1 MSVALYSILKGFLG
15 DLPAQHLYLN
25 GVPQPQYRTWN
36 ILGGVTITEDA
47 VNQALDLQFGTS
59 LIDGDASVTVD
70 DTTGVAIV
78 AGDGGAVAITS
89 TASNVTIAA
98 GSGAGDTCSLAGY
111 AVTCTGSNSFAA
123 SAPTASIS
131 GTNVTVTGT
140 TLTRV
145 DNDTAVTI
153 AASDANTLGVGHS
166 ACATEHYASTW
177 ALDAA
182 TSAGIAT
189 TNGDIGIDAND
200 NVELSAGGATRTLS
214 LLGTGNI
221 VEINGTGDILA
232 ECDYGGLILAGDG
245 GIRSRTSANDPW
257 GIVVSDS
264 AVYREARTSDLV
276 AGPLDLYGGAAMQTG
291 APANVTGGAAR
302 IRGGLPRTI
311 GTDLFGG
318 VDVSLGRTI
327 ASGATAKQRW
337 CYATS
342 GSDYFATELLSI
354 QRSGVPRCAI
364 ESPLSI
370 HFTSTTNQVLFSA
383 YAEILFEAGPFGTYG
398 YHLIST
404 AGATLYIPGGTFALL
419 GPSAAKRFE
428 ILTPAKTTH
437 TNAAATTVAS
447 FTQDAGYLQRAVMDV
462 FSILGS
468 DWAVWEV
475 SFTIDANATA
485 TLGENAPVMKDS
497 GGAGS
502 GWTCDVNAGG
512 GNPIV
517 RVAAAAS
524 VITTA
529 TVRSLTRS

>member
-1 MSVALYSILKGFLG
+1 MTVGTLFGWLG
-15 DLPAQHLYLN
+15 DIVGTHAFVAS
-25 GVPQPQYRTWN
+25 VPTALRRRWN
-36 ILGGVTITEDA
+36 LVGFTVTDDP
-47 VNQALDLQFGTS
+47 VNQWLTVQATPS
-59 LIDGDASVTVD
+59 LVDGDSSISVD
-70 DTTGVAIV
+70 DTDGIDLV
-78 AGDGGAVAITS
+78 AGDGANVDIQS
-89 TASNVTIAA
+89 TTGNVTIAA

-153 AASDANTLGVGHS
+153 AVSDANTLGVGHS

-189 TNGDIGIDAND
+189 TNGDIGLDAND

-214 LLGTGNI
+214 LLGAGNI

-291 APANVTGGAAR
+291 APANVTGGAVR
-302 IRGGLPRTI
+302 IRGGLSRTM

-327 ASGATAKQRW
+327 ADGTTAKQRW

-342 GSDYFATELLSI
+342 GSDYFASELLNL
-354 QRSGVPRCAI
+354 Q
-364 ESPLSI
+364 LSSANRAT
-370 HFTSTTNQVLFSA
+370 FTSALSLYLVSSGGQLLFSA
-383 YAEILFEAGPFGTYG
+383 AGEVLFEAANGGYG
-398 YHLIST
+398 SIYLGNGYAQHYVAS
-404 AGATLYIPGGTFALL
+404 GEWRFL
-419 GPSAAKRFE
+419 GPSTVQRLA

-437 TNAAATTVAS
+437 VGAGATTVATIAAS
-447 FTQDAGYLQRAVMDV
+447 ATYLQRAKVDV
-462 FSILGS
+462 FALLGT
-468 DWAVWEV
+468 DWAVWELT
-475 SFTIDANATA
+475 FTLDPNGTA
-485 TLGENAPVMKDS
+485 TLGENAGASSPKDTN
-497 GGAGS
+497 GAGS
-502 GWTCDVNAGG
+502 GWTVAVTVSGG
-512 GNPIV
+512 DALIQV
-517 RVAAAAS
+517 TAAAS